1 MKFKS
6 DFSSRFR
13 ILKGGKISLM
23 VSALLGSVTLS
34 VASPTAGVVTSGTAN
49 ISQSGNTTNINQ
61 SSNKATINWQD
72 FSIKSNET
80 VNFNQPNKNSITLN
94 RVVGNEKSVIDGAL
108 NANGQVWIL
117 NSNGVLFNK
126 TAKVN
131 TAGIVATTK
140 ELSDADFNAGNYN
153 FKGDS
158 KASVINLGTIEVSNS
173 GYVVLASNEV
183 KNAGTIKAVKGK
195 VYLSGAD
202 KYSLNLNGNS
212 LVSLSVKKGVLDALV
227 ENSGTVI
234 ANGGE
239 IYLSTNAVNE
249 LLKGV
254 VNNTGILEANSLDGV
269 TGKVELFAHGGE
281 VQVGGTIKAKD
292 GFVETSGKKFSID
305 KNTNIKAKTWL
316 IDPTNLTV
324 NDATAYE
331 TALGNGTDTLIK
343 TDNATGSDEG
353 NIYINDT
360 INWTTNA
367 KLTLDAYNNIY
378 INKAIS
384 ATNGKLA
391 LYYGDS
397 GDYYINA
404 KVNLSAGQNFFTKK
418 ASDSAETSW
427 TVVTTASDVQSMS
440 LSGNTVLGADVD
452 ASGISNWTPIGNFS
466 TRFTGNFDGL
476 GHTIDKLYINNSSF
490 YLGLFGATNSSSTIK
505 NVGLINVNIIGNNFV
520 GGLVGASSS
529 TIKNSY
535 VSGTVSGDTY
545 IGGLVGWNDSTIE
558 NSYASAT
565 VSGYSFVGGLVG
577 INTSTIKYSYASGTV
592 NGYSDFGGLVG
603 SDNNII
609 ENSYYNKDTNTAS
622 MGDSYRGKTKAEI
635 LAAFAGNTAWVTTG
649 ADIVGYGIFDSGISL
664 PLLKTFATP
673 TSTLFESGYGTEE
686 SAYTITNWTQLQNI
700 NNSNI
705 LTKNYY
711 FQLLNNLSNTTSD
724 YTNLASSTANG
735 GAGWNPLGNDSAQ
748 FTGNFDGLGHT
759 ISDLYINRPTTHF
772 IGLFG
777 YTNGATIRNIG
788 IKGTI
793 TGDTIVGGLV
803 GFLFGS
809 TVEDSYSNVTVSGKD
824 SVGGLVGFNRDASTI
839 KNSYATGTVSGTTT
853 VGGLVGYNG
862 AASSIENSYASGT
875 VEGVVNVGGLVG
887 NNDSTIKNSYASGT
901 VEGGHGVGGLV
912 GVSSPDIENSYY
924 DKDTNTDSSMD
935 DISYGRTKAEIL
947 ALVGGAWDNTIWS
960 KTSGGSSVEGYE
972 ILELPYLIGVT
983 RDEDKSVV
991 LLFNSG
997 LGTSVNPYTIKN
1009 WTQLQ
1014 NINNSN
1020 ILTKN
1025 YYFQLLNNLSNTTS
1039 DYTNLASST
1048 TNGGAGWNSLGNGSA
1063 QFKGN
1068 FDGLG
1073 HTIDKLYIN
1082 NSTDEFVGLFGYT
1095 NGATISN
1102 VGVTNVDITKLG
1114 TTNSY
1119 VGGLVGRNNS
1129 SSINNS
1135 YSTGLISSYINDN
1148 NSMSTSRSHVGGLVG
1163 LNDNSSSIN
1172 NSYTTGTV
1180 YTTGSDYA
1188 YIGGLVGRN
1197 DSSSIN
1203 NSYSTGSVNGSANS
1217 YLTMGGLV
1225 GAVFISGTNSST
1237 VTNSFWDTQTSGQ
1250 NTSSGGTG
1258 LTTAQMSYGQIFKD
1272 ASWDIVADSSVT
1284 SSTPVLK
1291 YDSINDKYVWAI
1303 APLSLS
1309 YNLGTKTSQYNGL
1322 TQNLSSF
1329 YTTATSIF
1337 GNSYS
1342 FLDGTYKFQV
1352 NGIDVTGYK
1361 NAATYENIKVASTND
1376 FLNIASSGNTDGTL
1390 TIAKKAITVNA
1401 DDLSKIYGQTDANLT
1416 YTATGLVGN
1425 DTLTGNLKRV
1435 TGENVGEYTI
1445 SQDTTLTNS
1454 NYTVTFTNGKYTI
1467 TPKAITVSADDLSKI
1482 YGQTDANLTYS
1493 TTGLVGN
1500 DTLTGNLKRVTG
1512 ENVGEYTISQDTT
1525 LTNSN
1530 YTVTFT
1536 NGKYT
1541 ITPKAITV
1549 SADDLSKIYGQ
1560 TDASL
1565 TYTATGLVGN
1575 DTLSGSLK
1583 RVSGENVG
1591 EYTISQDTTLTNS
1604 NYTVTFTD
1612 GKYTITPKAITVSAN
1627 DLSKIYGQTDAS
1639 LTYTATGLVG
1649 NDTLSGNL
1657 KRVSGENV
1665 GEYVI
1670 SQDTTL
1676 SNSNYTVTF
1685 TNGKYTITP
1694 KAITVSAENK
1704 SKTQGEN
1711 NPSLTYVVNGL
1722 IGNDILIGNLSTTAT
1737 VSSDVGTYEITQG
1750 DLANGNYAIT
1760 FNDGEL
1766 TVLAKNTPTP
1776 NPEPTPTP
1784 PDLSKIIDNID
1795 KTIRV
1800 NVPNRGV
1807 IPPVASTTNPTQTNN
1822 GQEVNNI
1829 GSVNP
1834 DEGGIIVDR
1843 NSNVRIING
1852 GVKLPIGLTLL
1863 SDTTP
1868 DNQIGE
1874 TN

>member
-316 IDPTNLTV
+316 IDPTNITV

-331 TALGNGTDTLIK
+331 TALGNGTNTLIK
-343 TDNATGSDEG
+343 TDNATGTDEG

-384 ATNGKLA
+384 ASNGKLA

-418 ASDSAETSW
+418 ASDLAETSW

-686 SAYTITNWTQLQNI
+686 SAYIITNWTQLQNI

-748 FTGNFDGLGHT
+748 FKGNFDGLGHT

-1048 TNGGAGWNSLGNGSA
+1048 ANSGAGWNPLGKNDSLA
-1063 QFKGN
+1063 FTGN

-1073 HTIDKLYIN
+1073 HTIDSLYIN
-1082 NSTDEFVGLFGYT
+1082 RSDIDNVGLFGLT
-1095 NGATISN
+1095 NGSSIKNIGLINTTVTGKDYVGALVGLNKQSIVKNVYSSNGSISGKNSLGGLIGNNINFSSITNSYASGSVTGIGSTFFTGGLVGSNSSSSTIENSYFT
-1102 VGVTNVDITKLG
+1102 GSITG
-1114 TTNSY
+1114 QSY
-1119 VGGLVGRNNS
+1119 VGGLVGVSRLDAGIIKDSFYNNE
-1129 SSINNS
+1129 
-1135 YSTGLISSYINDN
+1135 
-1148 NSMSTSRSHVGGLVG
+1148 TSNFNGVGG
-1163 LNDNSSSIN
+1163 N
-1172 NSYTTGTV
+1172 
-1180 YTTGSDYA
+1180 GSN
-1188 YIGGLVGRN
+1188 GN
-1197 DSSSIN
+1197 P
-1203 NSYSTGSVNGSANS
+1203 VNG
-1217 YLTMGGLV
+1217 V
-1225 GAVFISGTNSST
+1225 
-1237 VTNSFWDTQTSGQ
+1237 
-1250 NTSSGGTG
+1250 TG

-1291 YDSINDKYVWAI
+1291 YDSVNSKYYWAI

-1309 YNLGTKTSQYNGL
+1309 YTLGTKTSQYNGL

-1337 GNSYS
+1337 GNDYS
-1342 FLDGTYKFQV
+1342 FLDGTYKFQI
-1352 NGIDVTGYK
+1352 NETDVTGYK
-1361 NAATYENIKVASTND
+1361 NAAAYENIKVASTND
-1376 FLNIASSGNTDGTL
+1376 FLNIASSGNTDGSL
-1390 TIAKKAITVNA
+1390 TITPKAISVSAENKSKIYGNVDVNLTYTTTGLVGSDTLSGSLKRVSGENVGEYVISQNTLANLNYTITFTNGKYSITPKAITVSAN
-1401 DDLSKIYGQTDANLT
+1401 DLSKIYGQTDSTLT
-1416 YTATGLVGN
+1416 YTT
-1425 DTLTGNLKRV
+1425 
-1435 TGENVGEYTI
+1435 
-1445 SQDTTLTNS
+1445 
-1454 NYTVTFTNGKYTI
+1454 
-1467 TPKAITVSADDLSKI
+1467 
-1482 YGQTDANLTYS
+1482 
-1493 TTGLVGN
+1493 
-1500 DTLTGNLKRVTG
+1500 
-1512 ENVGEYTISQDTT
+1512 
-1525 LTNSN
+1525 
-1530 YTVTFT
+1530 
-1536 NGKYT
+1536 
-1541 ITPKAITV
+1541 
-1549 SADDLSKIYGQ
+1549 
-1560 TDASL
+1560 
-1565 TYTATGLVGN
+1565 TGLVGN

-1591 EYTISQDTTLTNS
+1591 EYT
-1604 NYTVTFTD
+1604 
-1612 GKYTITPKAITVSAN
+1612 
-1627 DLSKIYGQTDAS
+1627 
-1639 LTYTATGLVG
+1639 
-1649 NDTLSGNL
+1649 
-1657 KRVSGENV
+1657 
-1665 GEYVI
+1665 I

-1722 IGNDILIGNLSTTAT
+1722 IGNDILIGNLNTTAT

-1766 TVLAKNTPTP
+1766 TILAKNTPTPNPEPTPTPNPEPTPTP

-1800 NVPNRGV
+1800 NVPNRGF
-1807 IPPVASTTNPTQTNN
+1807 IPPVASTTNSTQSNN

>member
-1 MKFKS
+1 
-6 DFSSRFR
+6 
-13 ILKGGKISLM
+13 
-23 VSALLGSVTLS
+23 
-34 VASPTAGVVTSGTAN
+34 
-49 ISQSGNTTNINQ
+49 
-61 SSNKATINWQD
+61 
-72 FSIKSNET
+72 
-80 VNFNQPNKNSITLN
+80 
-94 RVVGNEKSVIDGAL
+94 
-108 NANGQVWIL
+108 
-117 NSNGVLFNK
+117 
-126 TAKVN
+126 
-131 TAGIVATTK
+131 
-140 ELSDADFNAGNYN
+140 
-153 FKGDS
+153 
-158 KASVINLGTIEVSNS
+158 
-173 GYVVLASNEV
+173 
-183 KNAGTIKAVKGK
+183 
-195 VYLSGAD
+195 
-202 KYSLNLNGNS
+202 
-212 LVSLSVKKGVLDALV
+212 
-227 ENSGTVI
+227 
-234 ANGGE
+234 
-239 IYLSTNAVNE
+239 
-249 LLKGV
+249 
-254 VNNTGILEANSLDGV
+254 
-269 TGKVELFAHGGE
+269 
-281 VQVGGTIKAKD
+281 
-292 GFVETSGKKFSID
+292 
-305 KNTNIKAKTWL
+305 
-316 IDPTNLTV
+316 
-324 NDATAYE
+324 
-331 TALGNGTDTLIK
+331 
-343 TDNATGSDEG
+343 
-353 NIYINDT
+353 
-360 INWTTNA
+360 
-367 KLTLDAYNNIY
+367 
-378 INKAIS
+378 
-384 ATNGKLA
+384 
-391 LYYGDS
+391 
-397 GDYYINA
+397 
-404 KVNLSAGQNFFTKK
+404 
-418 ASDSAETSW
+418 
-427 TVVTTASDVQSMS
+427 
-440 LSGNTVLGADVD
+440 
-452 ASGISNWTPIGNFS
+452 
-466 TRFTGNFDGL
+466 
-476 GHTIDKLYINNSSF
+476 
-490 YLGLFGATNSSSTIK
+490 
-505 NVGLINVNIIGNNFV
+505 
-520 GGLVGASSS
+520 
-529 TIKNSY
+529 
-535 VSGTVSGDTY
+535 
-545 IGGLVGWNDSTIE
+545 
-558 NSYASAT
+558 
-565 VSGYSFVGGLVG
+565 VSGYSNFGGLVG
-577 INTSTIKYSYASGTV
+577 I
-592 NGYSDFGGLVG
+592 
-603 SDNNII
+603 DNYII
-609 ENSYYNKDTNTAS
+609 ENSYYDKDTNTAL
-622 MGDSYRGKTKAEI
+622 MYDTTLYGRTKAEI

-735 GAGWNPLGNDSAQ
+735 GAGWNPLGNGSAQ
-748 FTGNFDGLGHT
+748 FKGNFDGLGHT

-912 GVSSPDIENSYY
+912 GVSSPYIENSYY
-924 DKDTNTDSSMD
+924 DKDTNTDSSMID
-935 DISYGRTKAEIL
+935 TSYGKTKAEIL
-947 ALVGGAWDNTIWS
+947 ALVGGTWDNTIWS

-1025 YYFQLLNNLSNTTS
+1025 YYFQLLNNLGNTTL

-1048 TNGGAGWNSLGNGSA
+1048 ANGGAGWNSLGNGSA

-1073 HTIDKLYIN
+1073 HTIDKLYIL
-1082 NSTDEFVGLFGYT
+1082 SSSEYLGLFGYT

-1114 TTNSY
+1114 TTDSY

-1135 YSTGLISSYINDN
+1135 YSTGLIRSYINDN
-1148 NSMSTSRSHVGGLVG
+1148 NPMINSRSHVGGLVG

-1172 NSYTTGTV
+1172 NSYSTGTV
-1180 YTTGSDYA
+1180 STTGSDYA

-1225 GAVFISGTNSST
+1225 GIVVSGTNSST
-1237 VTNSFWDTQTSGQ
+1237 VTNSFWDKETSGQ
-1250 NTSSGGTG
+1250 NASVGGTG
-1258 LTTAQMSYGQIFKD
+1258 LTSAQMSYGQIFKN

-1291 YDSINDKYVWAI
+1291 YDSVNSKYYWAI

-1401 DDLSKIYGQTDANLT
+1401 DDLSKIYGQTDASLT

-1425 DTLTGNLKRV
+1425 DTLSGSLKRV
-1435 TGENVGEYTI
+1435 TGENVGEYVI

-1467 TPKAITVSADDLSKI
+1467 TPKAITVSADDLNKI

-1512 ENVGEYTISQDTT
+1512 ENVGEYVISQDTT
-1525 LTNSN
+1525 LANSN
-1530 YTVTFT
+1530 YTVTFN

-1591 EYTISQDTTLTNS
+1591 EY
-1604 NYTVTFTD
+1604 
-1612 GKYTITPKAITVSAN
+1612 
-1627 DLSKIYGQTDAS
+1627 
-1639 LTYTATGLVG
+1639 
-1649 NDTLSGNL
+1649 
-1657 KRVSGENV
+1657 
-1665 GEYVI
+1665 VI

-1685 TNGKYTITP
+1685 TDGKYTITP

-1766 TVLAKNTPTP
+1766 TILAKNTPTPNPEPTPTP

>member
-183 KNAGTIKAVKGK
+183 KNAGTIKTVKGK

-343 TDNATGSDEG
+343 TDNATGTDEG

-418 ASDSAETSW
+418 ASDLAETSW

-452 ASGISNWTPIGNFS
+452 ASGISNWTPIGNLS

-476 GHTIDKLYINNSSF
+476 GHTIDKLYINNSSSN

-505 NVGLINVNIIGNNFV
+505 NVGLINVNIIGNEFV
-520 GGLVGASSS
+520 GGLVGGSSS

-535 VSGTVSGDTY
+535 VSGTVSGRNY

-565 VSGYSFVGGLVG
+565 VSGNNFVGGLVG

-592 NGYSDFGGLVG
+592 SGYSNFGGLVG
-603 SDNNII
+603 IDNYII
-609 ENSYYNKDTNTAS
+609 ENSYYDKDTNTAL
-622 MGDSYRGKTKAEI
+622 MYDTTLYGRTKAEI

-705 LTKNYY
+705 LTSNYY
-711 FQLLNNLSNTTSD
+711 FQLLNNLGNTTSD
-724 YTNLASSTANG
+724 YANLASSTANG
-735 GAGWNPLGNDSAQ
+735 GAGWNSLGNGSAQ
-748 FTGNFDGLGHT
+748 FKGNFDGLGHT
-759 ISDLYINRPTTHF
+759 ISDLYINRPTSYY

-777 YTNGATIRNIG
+777 YTNGATIRNISAE
-788 IKGTI
+788 GTI
-793 TGDTIVGGLV
+793 IGDTIVGGLV

-809 TVEDSYSNVTVSGKD
+809 TVEDSYSNVAVSGKD

-1020 ILTKN
+1020 ILTQN
-1025 YYFQLLNNLSNTTS
+1025 YYFQLVNNLSNTTS
-1039 DYTNLASST
+1039 DYTNLASLTANS
-1048 TNGGAGWNSLGNGSA
+1048 GAGWNPLGNDSS

-1322 TQNLSSF
+1322 TQNLSN
-1329 YTTATSIF
+1329 IF
-1337 GNSYS
+1337 ISPLGSNYN
-1342 FLDGTYKFQV
+1342 FLNGDYKFQI
-1352 NGIDVTGYK
+1352 NGTDVTGYK

-1390 TIAKKAITVNA
+1390 TIAKKAITV
-1401 DDLSKIYGQTDANLT
+1401 
-1416 YTATGLVGN
+1416 
-1425 DTLTGNLKRV
+1425 
-1435 TGENVGEYTI
+1435 
-1445 SQDTTLTNS
+1445 
-1454 NYTVTFTNGKYTI
+1454 
-1467 TPKAITVSADDLSKI
+1467 SADDLNKI

-1536 NGKYT
+1536 DGKYT

-1549 SADDLSKIYGQ
+1549 SADDLNKIYGQ
-1560 TDASL
+1560 TDANL

-1575 DTLSGSLK
+1575 DTLSGS
-1583 RVSGENVG
+1583 
-1591 EYTISQDTTLTNS
+1591 
-1604 NYTVTFTD
+1604 
-1612 GKYTITPKAITVSAN
+1612 
-1627 DLSKIYGQTDAS
+1627 
-1639 LTYTATGLVG
+1639 
-1649 NDTLSGNL
+1649 L

-1685 TNGKYTITP
+1685 TDGKYTITP

-1766 TVLAKNTPTP
+1766 TVLAKNTPTPNPEPTPTPNPEPTPTP

>member
-1 MKFKS
+1 MKLKS

-23 VSALLGSVTLS
+23 VSALLGGVTLS
-34 VASPTAGVVTSGTAN
+34 VAAPTAGVVTSGTAN
-49 ISQSGNTTNINQ
+49 ISQNGNTTNINQ

-140 ELSDADFNAGNYN
+140 ELSDADFNAGNYE

-183 KNAGTIKAVKGK
+183 KNAGAIKAVKGK

-227 ENSGTVI
+227 ENSGTII

-324 NDATAYE
+324 SDATAYE

-378 INKAIS
+378 INKAIT

-418 ASDSAETSW
+418 ASDLAETSW
-427 TVVTTASDVQSMS
+427 TVVTTAHDVESMS

-452 ASGISNWTPIGNFS
+452 ASGISNWTPIGNLS

-476 GHTIDKLYINNSSF
+476 GHTIDKLYINNSSSN
-490 YLGLFGATNSSSTIK
+490 YLGLFGATNSPSTIK
-505 NVGLINVNIIGNNFV
+505 NVGLINVNIIGNDFV

-535 VSGTVSGDTY
+535 VSGTVSGKTY
-545 IGGLVGWNDSTIE
+545 IGGLVGWNDSLIE
-558 NSYASAT
+558 NSYANVT
-565 VSGYSFVGGLVG
+565 VNGNIFVGGLVG
-577 INTSTIKYSYASGTV
+577 VTLSTIKYSYASGTV
-592 NGYSDFGGLVG
+592 NGVSDFGGLFGTNGGNV
-603 SDNNII
+603 I
-609 ENSYYNKDTNTAS
+609 NSYYDKDTNTAI
-622 MGDSYRGKTKAEI
+622 MNDSYLGKTKAEI

-649 ADIVGYGIFDSGISL
+649 ADIVGYGIFDNGISL

-711 FQLLNNLSNTTSD
+711 FQLLNNLGDTTSD
-724 YTNLASSTANG
+724 YANLASSTA
-735 GAGWNPLGNDSAQ
+735 
-748 FTGNFDGLGHT
+748 
-759 ISDLYINRPTTHF
+759 
-772 IGLFG
+772 
-777 YTNGATIRNIG
+777 
-788 IKGTI
+788 
-793 TGDTIVGGLV
+793 
-803 GFLFGS
+803 
-809 TVEDSYSNVTVSGKD
+809 
-824 SVGGLVGFNRDASTI
+824 
-839 KNSYATGTVSGTTT
+839 
-853 VGGLVGYNG
+853 
-862 AASSIENSYASGT
+862 
-875 VEGVVNVGGLVG
+875 
-887 NNDSTIKNSYASGT
+887 
-901 VEGGHGVGGLV
+901 
-912 GVSSPDIENSYY
+912 
-924 DKDTNTDSSMD
+924 
-935 DISYGRTKAEIL
+935 
-947 ALVGGAWDNTIWS
+947 
-960 KTSGGSSVEGYE
+960 
-972 ILELPYLIGVT
+972 
-983 RDEDKSVV
+983 
-991 LLFNSG
+991 
-997 LGTSVNPYTIKN
+997 
-1009 WTQLQ
+1009 
-1014 NINNSN
+1014 
-1020 ILTKN
+1020 
-1025 YYFQLLNNLSNTTS
+1025 
-1039 DYTNLASST
+1039 
-1048 TNGGAGWNSLGNGSA
+1048 NGGAGWNSLGNGSA

-1082 NSTDEFVGLFGYT
+1082 NSTDEFIGLFGDT
-1095 NGATISN
+1095 NGAIISN
-1102 VGVTNVDITKLG
+1102 VGLTNVDITASYEKANVGALVGKNENSTINNSYAIGSVTANGEYSNVGGLVGGNHSNSTINNSYARGSVTASVEGGTVGGLVGMNNNSSIDNSYATGSVAGNGEYSEVGGLIGRGYFSTINNSYASGSVTVKNELGESYSGGLYGRNTSSAAPTNSWYDNEANTDSSMIDTSYGKTKAEILNAFTSLTTDWG
-1114 TTNSY
+1114 TTGGGSSVSGYEVVLLPYLIGVTRDEDKSKGTLFESGMGVSGNAYKITNWTQLQNINNSNILTQNYYFQLLNNLDSSSSGYTNLASSTANDGAGWNPLGKNDSLAFTGNFDGLGHTIDSLYINRPNMDNVGLFGLTNGSTIKNIGLINTTVTGKDYVGALVGLNKQSIVKNVYSSNGSISGKNSLGGLIGNNINFSNITNSYASGSVTGIGSTFFTGGLVGSNSSSSTIENSYFTGSITGHSY
-1119 VGGLVGRNNS
+1119 VGGLVGVSTLDAGIIKDSFYNNE
-1129 SSINNS
+1129 
-1135 YSTGLISSYINDN
+1135 
-1148 NSMSTSRSHVGGLVG
+1148 TSNFNGVGG
-1163 LNDNSSSIN
+1163 
-1172 NSYTTGTV
+1172 
-1180 YTTGSDYA
+1180 
-1188 YIGGLVGRN
+1188 
-1197 DSSSIN
+1197 
-1203 NSYSTGSVNGSANS
+1203 NGSN
-1217 YLTMGGLV
+1217 GNPV
-1225 GAVFISGTNSST
+1225 SG
-1237 VTNSFWDTQTSGQ
+1237 V
-1250 NTSSGGTG
+1250 TG
-1258 LTTAQMSYGQIFKD
+1258 LTTAQMAYGKYFSD
-1272 ASWDIVADSSVT
+1272 AGWDILVDSSVT

-1291 YDSINDKYVWAI
+1291 YDSVNDKYVWAI

-1337 GNSYS
+1337 GNGYS

-1352 NGIDVTGYK
+1352 NETDVTGYK

-1390 TIAKKAITVNA
+1390 TIAKKAITV
-1401 DDLSKIYGQTDANLT
+1401 
-1416 YTATGLVGN
+1416 
-1425 DTLTGNLKRV
+1425 
-1435 TGENVGEYTI
+1435 
-1445 SQDTTLTNS
+1445 
-1454 NYTVTFTNGKYTI
+1454 
-1467 TPKAITVSADDLSKI
+1467 SADDLSKI
-1482 YGQTDANLTYS
+1482 YGNTDEILTYS
-1493 TTGLVGN
+1493 T
-1500 DTLTGNLKRVTG
+1500 
-1512 ENVGEYTISQDTT
+1512 
-1525 LTNSN
+1525 
-1530 YTVTFT
+1530 
-1536 NGKYT
+1536 
-1541 ITPKAITV
+1541 
-1549 SADDLSKIYGQ
+1549 
-1560 TDASL
+1560 
-1565 TYTATGLVGN
+1565 TGLVGN

-1583 RVSGENVG
+1583 RVTGENVG
-1591 EYTISQDTTLTNS
+1591 DYIISQDTTLT
-1604 NYTVTFTD
+1604 
-1612 GKYTITPKAITVSAN
+1612 
-1627 DLSKIYGQTDAS
+1627 
-1639 LTYTATGLVG
+1639 
-1649 NDTLSGNL
+1649 
-1657 KRVSGENV
+1657 
-1665 GEYVI
+1665 
-1670 SQDTTL
+1670 
-1676 SNSNYTVTF
+1676 NSNYTVTF

-1722 IGNDILIGNLSTTAT
+1722 IGNDILIGNLNTTAT

-1784 PDLSKIIDNID
+1784 PDLSKVIDNID

-1822 GQEVNNI
+1822 GQEANNI

-1863 SDTTP
+1863 SETTP
-1868 DNQIGE
+1868 DSQIGE

>member
-23 VSALLGSVTLS
+23 VSALLGGVTLS
-34 VASPTAGVVTSGTAN
+34 VAAPTAGVVTSGTAN
-49 ISQSGNTTNINQ
+49 ISQNGNTTNINQ

-183 KNAGTIKAVKGK
+183 KNQGTIKAVKGK

-227 ENSGTVI
+227 KNSGTII

-239 IYLSTNAVNE
+239 IYLSTNAINE

-254 VNNTGILEANSLDGV
+254 VNNTGILEANSLDGL

-324 NDATAYE
+324 NDSTAYE

-418 ASDSAETSW
+418 ASDLAETSW

-452 ASGISNWTPIGNFS
+452 ASGISNWTPIGNLS

-476 GHTIDKLYINNSSF
+476 GHTIDKLYINNSSSN

-505 NVGLINVNIIGNNFV
+505 NVGLINVNIIGNDFV
-520 GGLVGASSS
+520 GGLVGATAS

-535 VSGTVSGDTY
+535 VSGTVSGRNY

-592 NGYSDFGGLVG
+592 SGYSNFGGLVG
-603 SDNNII
+603 SDNDII

-622 MGDSYRGKTKAEI
+622 MGDSYLGKTKAEI

-664 PLLKTFATP
+664 PLLKTFAIP

-711 FQLLNNLSNTTSD
+711 FQLLNNLGDTTSD
-724 YTNLASSTANG
+724 YANLASSTANG
-735 GAGWNPLGNDSAQ
+735 GAGWNSLGNGSAQ
-748 FTGNFDGLGHT
+748 FKGNFDGLGHT
-759 ISDLYINRPTTHF
+759 IDKLYINNSTDEF

-777 YTNGATIRNIG
+777 YTNGAIISNVGLTNIDITASYEEANVGALVGKNENSTINNSYAIG
-788 IKGTI
+788 SVTANGTYSN
-793 TGDTIVGGLV
+793 VGGLV
-803 GFLFGS
+803 GWNHS
-809 TVEDSYSNVTVSGKD
+809 D
-824 SVGGLVGFNRDASTI
+824 STI
-839 KNSYATGTVSGTTT
+839 NNSYARGSVTSSVEGAT
-853 VGGLVGYNG
+853 VGGLVGINNN
-862 AASSIENSYASGT
+862 SSIDNSYATGSVAGNGEYSEVGGLIGRGYSSTINNSYASGSVT
-875 VEGVVNVGGLVG
+875 VKNELGESYSGGLYG
-887 NNDSTIKNSYASGT
+887 RNTSSAAPTNSW
-901 VEGGHGVGGLV
+901 
-912 GVSSPDIENSYY
+912 Y
-924 DKDTNTDSSMD
+924 DNEANTDSSMID
-935 DISYGRTKAEIL
+935 TSYGKTKAEIL
-947 ALVGGAWDNTIWS
+947 ALVGGTWDNTIWS
-960 KTSGGSSVEGYE
+960 KISGGSSVEGYE

-1020 ILTKN
+1020 ILTQN
-1025 YYFQLLNNLSNTTS
+1025 YYFQLLNNLDSS
-1039 DYTNLASST
+1039 SSGYTNLASST
-1048 TNGGAGWNSLGNGSA
+1048 ANDGAGWNPLGKNDSLA
-1063 QFKGN
+1063 FTGN

-1073 HTIDKLYIN
+1073 HTIDSLYIN
-1082 NSTDEFVGLFGYT
+1082 RPNMDNVGLFGLINGSTIKNIGLINTTVTGKDYVGALVGLNKQSIVKNVYSSNGSISGKNSLGGLIGNNINFSNIT
-1095 NGATISN
+1095 NSYASGSVTGIGSTFFTGGLVGSNSSSSTIENSYFT
-1102 VGVTNVDITKLG
+1102 GSIIG
-1114 TTNSY
+1114 HSY
-1119 VGGLVGRNNS
+1119 VGGLVGVSTLDAGIIKDSFYNNE
-1129 SSINNS
+1129 
-1135 YSTGLISSYINDN
+1135 
-1148 NSMSTSRSHVGGLVG
+1148 TSNFNGVGG
-1163 LNDNSSSIN
+1163 
-1172 NSYTTGTV
+1172 
-1180 YTTGSDYA
+1180 
-1188 YIGGLVGRN
+1188 
-1197 DSSSIN
+1197 
-1203 NSYSTGSVNGSANS
+1203 NGSN
-1217 YLTMGGLV
+1217 GNPV
-1225 GAVFISGTNSST
+1225 SG
-1237 VTNSFWDTQTSGQ
+1237 V
-1250 NTSSGGTG
+1250 TG
-1258 LTTAQMSYGQIFKD
+1258 LTTAQMAYGKYFSD
-1272 ASWDIVADSSVT
+1272 AGWDILVDSSVT

-1291 YDSINDKYVWAI
+1291 YDSVNDKYVWAI

-1376 FLNIASSGNTDGTL
+1376 FLNIASSGNTDGSL
-1390 TIAKKAITVNA
+1390 TITPKAISVSAENK
-1401 DDLSKIYGQTDANLT
+1401 SKIYGQTDSTLT
-1416 YTATGLVGN
+1416 YTT
-1425 DTLTGNLKRV
+1425 
-1435 TGENVGEYTI
+1435 
-1445 SQDTTLTNS
+1445 
-1454 NYTVTFTNGKYTI
+1454 
-1467 TPKAITVSADDLSKI
+1467 
-1482 YGQTDANLTYS
+1482 
-1493 TTGLVGN
+1493 
-1500 DTLTGNLKRVTG
+1500 
-1512 ENVGEYTISQDTT
+1512 
-1525 LTNSN
+1525 
-1530 YTVTFT
+1530 
-1536 NGKYT
+1536 
-1541 ITPKAITV
+1541 
-1549 SADDLSKIYGQ
+1549 
-1560 TDASL
+1560 
-1565 TYTATGLVGN
+1565 TGLVGN

-1591 EYTISQDTTLTNS
+1591 EYVISQNDLTNS
-1604 NYTVTFTD
+1604 NYTITFD
-1612 GKYTITPKAITVSAN
+1612 NGKYTITPKAITVSAEN
-1627 DLSKIYGQTDAS
+1627 KSKIYGNTDEI
-1639 LTYTATGLVG
+1639 LTYTTTGLVG
-1649 NDTLSGNL
+1649 NDTLSGSL
-1657 KRVSGENV
+1657 QRVSGENV

-1670 SQDTTL
+1670 SQNDLT
-1676 SNSNYTVTF
+1676 NSNYTITF
-1685 TNGKYTITP
+1685 DNGKYTITP

-1711 NPSLTYVVNGL
+1711 NPSLTYVANGL
-1722 IGNDILIGNLSTTAT
+1722 ISGDSLNGSLSTNAT
-1737 VSSDVGTYEITQG
+1737 VNSIAGTYDITQG
-1750 DLANGNYAIT
+1750 DLANGNYVIT
-1760 FNDGEL
+1760 FNNGEL
-1766 TVLAKNTPTP
+1766 TVLAKNTTP
-1776 NPEPTPTP
+1776 
-1784 PDLSKIIDNID
+1784 
-1795 KTIRV
+1795 
-1800 NVPNRGV
+1800 
-1807 IPPVASTTNPTQTNN
+1807 TNPTTSNNINKIIGNIGKTISIAPRSESFFTAPTNSTQSN
-1822 GQEVNNI
+1822 NLVSTPIDGQELKKVD
-1829 GSVNP
+1829 SVNP
-1834 DEGGIIVDR
+1834 NTNRVTLND
-1843 NSNVRIING
+1843 NSMIQLING
-1852 GVKLPIGLTLL
+1852 GVKLPNGV
-1863 SDTTP
+1863 
-1868 DNQIGE
+1868 NQEFYGFNNNQRGE